1 MDPSIHSPK
10 VHSDPGFPTWYAASA
25 RPFDALSPL
34 QGATEARV
42 AIVGGGYAGVC
53 LALGLA
59 ERGVRDVVLVERD
72 GIGHGASGRNGG
84 FVFAG
89 YSLGEDALLRRL
101 GAERARRLYEA
112 TTAAVDLIRQR
123 IARYAIECDA
133 VDAGVIWANRFRDP
147 EVLRERQRLL
157 RENYG
162 IAWEWLPEEQLRQ
175 LIHSERYHDGLFER
189 NALHLHPLDYLHG
202 MVRAA
207 QMQGVVLHENARVRR
222 VERDGAGWR
231 VRTEGGEVR
240 AQTVVLACGGYLAH
254 LDRKIDRAILPIATY
269 VMVTEP
275 LGQRLHECLDTNAA
289 IYDTRFA
296 FDYYRPLKDTRLL
309 WGGRIS
315 IRNRSPRAI
324 QKLLVRDLLRVFPQ
338 LAGVKIDYVWSGLMS
353 YARHQMPQLGSRG
366 DGLWWMQAF
375 GGHGTAPTCAAGE
388 LLASAIAQDD
398 NDWRKFAE
406 FGLQDTWRPFGY
418 LGAQAGYW
426 WAEAKDRWKAMLEG

>member
-1 MDPSIHSPK
+1 MTPE
-10 VHSDPGFPTWYAASA
+10 TWYAAGA
-25 RPFDALSPL
+25 RPFESLPPL
-34 QGATEARV
+34 EGRREARV

-59 ERGVRDVVLVERD
+59 ERGMRDVVLLERE

-89 YSLGEDALLRRL
+89 YSLGEDALLRQL
-101 GAERARRLYEA
+101 GAERARELYSV
-112 TTAAVDLIRQR
+112 TTRAVDLIRQR
-123 IARYAIECDA
+123 IRQYAIACDA
-133 VDAGVIWANRFRDP
+133 VDAGVIWANWFRDQSI
-147 EVLRERQRLL
+147 LRARQALL
-157 RENYG
+157 KETYG
-162 IAWEWLPEEQLRQ
+162 VEWEWLPEEQLRSV
-175 LIHSERYHDGLFER
+175 IHSQSYHDGLFER

-207 QMQGVVLHENARVRR
+207 QGQGVCFHEHSRVRKI
-222 VERDGAGWR
+222 ERDGAAWR
-231 VRTEGGEVR
+231 IRTEAGEVQ

-254 LDRKIDRAILPIATY
+254 LQPQVDRAVLPIATY

-275 LGQRLHECLDTNAA
+275 LGGRLRECLHPEAA

-315 IRNRSPRAI
+315 IRNRSPQAVK
-324 QKLLVRDLLRVFPQ
+324 KLLLRDLLRVFPQ
-338 LAGVKIDYVWSGLMS
+338 LEGVKIDFAWSGLMS
-353 YARHQMPQLGSRG
+353 YARHQMPQLGTRG

-388 LLASAIAQDD
+388 LLADALAQGGDG
-398 NDWRKFAE
+398 WREFAS
-406 FGLQDTWRPFGY
+406 FGLQSVRRPFGY
-418 LGAQAGYW
+418 LGAQAQYW
-426 WAEAKDRWKAMLEG
+426 WLEAKDRWKAMLEG